1 MDYNNRMFS
10 FYLQGIKLKFF
21 LKYFL
26 GSLNTTIFIVI
37 LCWYLNKKMS
47 IFLAIRILNVKLN
60 LKYLNILY

>member
-21 LKYFL
+21 LEYFL